1 MYEGEKKKENEKKK
15 KTSSVFFAEAHTPM
29 KSSGIDFTARENLC
43 SIFKLL
49 SAIHRDRRNKGESIK
64 VKKSNLI

>member
-1 MYEGEKKKENEKKK
+1 MKEKKKRKWKKK
-15 KTSSVFFAEAHTPM
+15 KNFICFFAEAHTPM